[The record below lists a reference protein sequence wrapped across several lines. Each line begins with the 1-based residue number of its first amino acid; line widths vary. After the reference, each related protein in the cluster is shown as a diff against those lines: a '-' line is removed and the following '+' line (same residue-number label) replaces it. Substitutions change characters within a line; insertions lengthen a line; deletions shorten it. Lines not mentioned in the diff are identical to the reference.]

1 MAARKRTQEEKNLK
15 TLRELAALPA
25 NKQCFDC
32 HQRGPTY
39 INMTVGSFVCTSC
52 SGILRGL
59 NPPHRVKSITMT
71 TFTPEEIEQIKN
83 KGNEYCKYVWLGLY
97 DSRCPM
103 EPDSRDEQRTRDLM
117 IQKYERKRWYVDPEI
132 AMQRMNTERQQS
144 RVVQSPVSNSVAPN
158 SVVSNNV
165 VANNIVAANNLVHS
179 NSAVPDTKPLSS
191 LLGKNS
197 LPLVIH
203 KSQPSTPSSA
213 TWPTPISSAAATTT
227 GSQPLFKSNVDI
239 FGAFGGDPFSSGSVG
254 STPTVPAKASPFSAN
269 GNFANFDSVFSANA
283 EPQPCTPPVAN
294 SSSNHNHM
302 PVTEG
307 GGFVAAFPP
316 ISQPPAAAMSLAVAS
331 PVTGASGDPPQTK
344 VPSADRYAA
353 LADLDNLFHQETPSQ
368 PQPQPQPQ
376 PQQQPLPQPTYGA
389 ATSAF
394 GAPPA
399 SATSNPFAAPAPVW
413 GMGQPQ
419 PQPSQNSAFGTPN
432 PFEGMAP
439 STMGGVFGG
448 LDNGTGGSMVPAA
461 PMGGVFGTGAPPNGY
476 AMAPPAVAQQKG
488 VYPGWGVASPPGGVV
503 SPPGGINAW
512 GKVGSAMSHDW
523 SQMAAPSP
531 VNPFL
536 GGQMPRTN
544 SSNPFL

>member
-1 MAARKRTQEEKNLK
+1 M
-15 TLRELAALPA
+15 
-25 NKQCFDC
+25 
-32 HQRGPTY
+32 
-39 INMTVGSFVCTSC
+39 
-52 SGILRGL
+52 
-59 NPPHRVKSITMT
+59 
-71 TFTPEEIEQIKN
+71 
-83 KGNEYCKYVWLGLY
+83 
-97 DSRCPM
+97 
-103 EPDSRDEQRTRDLM
+103 
-117 IQKYERKRWYVDPEI
+117 
-132 AMQRMNTERQQS
+132 
-144 RVVQSPVSNSVAPN
+144 
-158 SVVSNNV
+158 
-165 VANNIVAANNLVHS
+165 
-179 NSAVPDTKPLSS
+179 
-191 LLGKNS
+191 
-197 LPLVIH
+197 
-203 KSQPSTPSSA
+203 
-213 TWPTPISSAAATTT
+213 
-227 GSQPLFKSNVDI
+227 
-239 FGAFGGDPFSSGSVG
+239 
-254 STPTVPAKASPFSAN
+254 
-269 GNFANFDSVFSANA
+269 
-283 EPQPCTPPVAN
+283 
-294 SSSNHNHM
+294 
-302 PVTEG
+302 
-307 GGFVAAFPP
+307 
-316 ISQPPAAAMSLAVAS
+316 AS

>member
-132 AMQRMNTERQQS
+132 AMQKMNAERQQS
-144 RVVQSPVSNSVAPN
+144 RVVQSPVGNSVAPN

-165 VANNIVAANNLVHS
+165 VANNIVATNNLVHS

-269 GNFANFDSVFSANA
+269 GNFANFDSVFSG
-283 EPQPCTPPVAN
+283 E
-294 SSSNHNHM
+294 
-302 PVTEG
+302 
-307 GGFVAAFPP
+307 
-316 ISQPPAAAMSLAVAS
+316 MSAS
-331 PVTGASGDPPQTK
+331 
-344 VPSADRYAA
+344 
-353 LADLDNLFHQETPSQ
+353 
-368 PQPQPQPQ
+368 
-376 PQQQPLPQPTYGA
+376 
-389 ATSAF
+389 
-394 GAPPA
+394 
-399 SATSNPFAAPAPVW
+399 
-413 GMGQPQ
+413 
-419 PQPSQNSAFGTPN
+419 
-432 PFEGMAP
+432 
-439 STMGGVFGG
+439 
-448 LDNGTGGSMVPAA
+448 
-461 PMGGVFGTGAPPNGY
+461 
-476 AMAPPAVAQQKG
+476 
-488 VYPGWGVASPPGGVV
+488 
-503 SPPGGINAW
+503 
-512 GKVGSAMSHDW
+512 
-523 SQMAAPSP
+523 
-531 VNPFL
+531 
-536 GGQMPRTN
+536 
-544 SSNPFL
+544 